1 MLERSVKQRGSAAK
15 IAFAG
20 ISPFSFRIWP
30 FAHGDLDDVAQCRRV
45 AEHFVQD
52 SDAFGYADIEAG
64 NGPRVG
70 GRIEKTFA
78 LRAPQY
84 DVDGSFDAGGSL
96 GDDTKDLVRRVRE
109 LERCIGMKTTA
120 RPARLAHLRY
130 QGLEKSFDR
139 TIGVRIRQLLDSLL
153 AHRRFIAFE
162 RRQEEALLVAESV
175 VQASAAKPCGFFQIL
190 DRCPS
195 IALAPEQ
202 HHCPVDNRAMIELFG
217 ACHSVAF
224 CVSLPAPTTGLP

>member
-70 GRIEKTFA
+70 GRIVKTFA
-78 LRAPQY
+78 LRAPHD
-84 DVDGSFDAGGSL
+84 DVDGSFDAGRSPR
-96 GDDTKDLVRRVRE
+96 DHNK
-109 LERCIGMKTTA
+109 K
-120 RPARLAHLRY
+120 P
-130 QGLEKSFDR
+130 
-139 TIGVRIRQLLDSLL
+139 
-153 AHRRFIAFE
+153 HRRA
-162 RRQEEALLVAESV
+162 R
-175 VQASAAKPCGFFQIL
+175 
-190 DRCPS
+190 
-195 IALAPEQ
+195 
-202 HHCPVDNRAMIELFG
+202 
-217 ACHSVAF
+217 
-224 CVSLPAPTTGLP
+224 